1 MENNYLFK
9 EIAEKEREIKS
20 QLEEWSRRGISSG
33 FESRHIAELFS
44 ELAELER
51 LSDLKIIE
59 QNA

>member
-51 LSDLKIIE
+51 LSD
-59 QNA
+59 